1 MSKNPKVTIALAF
14 VLTFLLGTGAG
25 YLLCGTMHSQTG
37 MPSLAEE
44 ELSGLEQI
52 TPVPAPQE
60 TASETPETE
69 EPVAPVRE
77 RRGTGGGE
85 RAGEGDGLAPGEGP
99 GRGQG
104 YRMEAGL
111 PDSDTSAETIG
122 VEPESVEQARVR
134 QRMDADEQPEDRPA
148 RRYRSQEQVA
158 QDTQD
163 MQDSQDTIE
172 VYEAEQANRRT
183 VWRSRTDD
191 QRQTSLSRYRLRLIR
206 DLDLT
211 EEEAEEF
218 FSALETHRRQMRE
231 EVIIPQREL
240 RQRQTE
246 LSEQLERDL
255 SEILSEEQMETWKE
269 RYAPRMDRSSR
280 DDTDRRSRWD
290 RSGFRESER
299 DESEP
304 DDE

>member
-25 YLLCGTMHSQTG
+25 YMLCGTMHSQTG
-37 MPSLAEE
+37 VQPFAEDD
-44 ELSGLEQI
+44 LSGLERI

-60 TASETPETE
+60 TAPETPETE
-69 EPVAPVRE
+69 EPVAPARE
-77 RRGTGGGE
+77 RRGAGGGE
-85 RAGEGDGLAPGEGP
+85 RAGDGAGLAHGEGP
-99 GRGQG
+99 GTGQG
-104 YRMEAGL
+104 YRVDAEQ
-111 PDSDTSAETIG
+111 PDTDASVERIG
-122 VEPESVEQARVR
+122 ADPEPVEQARVQR
-134 QRMDADEQPEDRPA
+134 RMDAEEQPEDRPA
-148 RRYRSQEQVA
+148 RRYRSQEQAA
-158 QDTQD
+158 QDTQEA
-163 MQDSQDTIE
+163 SE
-172 VYEAEQANRRT
+172 VQEAEQQDRRT

-191 QRQTSLSRYRLRLIR
+191 QERTALSRYRLRLIR

-218 FSALETHRRQMRE
+218 FSALETHRRQIRA

-240 RQRQTE
+240 LERQRE

-255 SEILSEEQMETWKE
+255 SGILSEEQMETWKE

-280 DDTDRRSRWD
+280 DETDRRSRWD
-290 RSGFRESER
+290 RSGSRENDA

-304 DDE
+304 GESEPGDE